1 MFKQIC
7 SLCTFNSIISLIKL
21 CLIEVVDVPLESQA
35 SYLHFYFNSL
45 FSTKI
50 SAYPFMHKGTESWK
64 CAIVNFETLE
74 QEMAN

>member
-1 MFKQIC
+1 MID
-7 SLCTFNSIISLIKL
+7 I
-21 CLIEVVDVPLESQA
+21 PLESHVLYQ
-35 SYLHFYFNSL
+35 HFYFNSL